1 MAGKKPNSQKSD
13 SREAAINSSQN
24 PQALG
29 ICLGASNITFV
40 QVGTD
45 TAGKVSILEKAT
57 FSHDGNPRKTMQDLF
72 KSKGPSFFSKCA
84 VTGRKFKSLVR
95 FTSVSEP
102 ETAEKA
108 LHFVAEN
115 DSTLRD
121 VNCIVSAG
129 GETFMAYQLDES
141 GRIIN
146 VYTGNKCASG
156 TGEFFLQQMKRIDME
171 LADAIRE
178 ADTENPY
185 NVAGRCSVFCKSD
198 CTHALNK
205 GIPKGRVVSGLCRMM
220 SSKILELVQK
230 IPQPVVLLA
239 GGTSSNRVMLDFL
252 EKSGLNVKTIEESSY
267 FEALGAALWALNNS
281 TTVIRSEK
289 ELFSAGASSFEF
301 LPPLMD
307 NAGKVE
313 FKRSL
318 RGTVSDNDKCII
330 GLDVGSTTTKAVLL
344 RIKDDAILAS
354 CYLRTLGD
362 PVGASRNCY
371 RALADEISGTSVE
384 ICGLGVT
391 GSGRQIAGLHAL
403 TRGVVNEIIAH
414 ATAAVHFDPK
424 VDTIFEIGGQDAKY
438 TYITNMVASDYAMNE
453 ACSAGTGSFLEE
465 SAKESLD
472 IDTESIGDIAMTAM
486 RPPNFNDQCA
496 AFISSDIKS
505 AIQEGIS
512 TEDILAG
519 LVYSICMNYV
529 NRVKGNR
536 SVGETVFMQGGVCYN
551 RAVPVAM
558 AALTGKSI
566 VVPPEP
572 GLMGAFG
579 VALDIKKKLSLG
591 LLAEQ
596 QFDLMELSDR
606 EVLYKKPFVC
616 GGGKEKCD
624 RKCMISNIKVNDRI
638 YPFGGACNKYYNLL
652 NDISV
657 DAEDHDMVVIRE
669 NMFLEK
675 YLDFQPP
682 VLTMK
687 KDRTITVGISRSL
700 LTNTLFPLYK
710 SFFGSLGVE
719 TVMSDEVD
727 PLGADKRG
735 AAFCYPVEQ
744 SHGFLQNLLKKDFN
758 VLFLPQVKGVPIK
771 NGISD
776 SCTCPFV
783 QSEPY
788 YLKTAFPELKGRRIL
803 SPVLDFSKGY
813 GSQLLKFIDL
823 GMNLGFTETESVRAY
838 RAAVSEMEKCVADA
852 RKKGL
857 EILRA
862 LEENPENIGV
872 VVFGR
877 PYNAFTHFGNMGIP
891 HKFASRGI
899 TVIPMDFLP
908 YEDEEN
914 YTKMYWSMG
923 QIILKAARFVK
934 KHPQLFGAYITNF
947 SCGPDS
953 FIVSYF
959 RNIMGNKPSLTL
971 ELDSHTADA
980 GVDTRIEAFMDVVK
994 SFRELSKTG
1003 VNTIAKSRFRP
1014 ATTHFSRGKGA
1025 LMVTDSDGNDL
1036 PLSHP
1041 RVKLLLPTMGEIS
1054 SSLITSAFR
1063 YIGIKAQIYGANT
1076 FRDLQTGRA
1085 NASCK
1090 ECLPLQVTVG
1100 KLLNYLEDRRDSNE
1114 ILVYFMPET
1123 SGPCRFGQYNI
1134 LIDELINRKQ
1144 LRNVTTLSLTSEN
1157 SYAGMGT
1164 KFLLRA
1170 WQATLVG
1177 DVLEDVFAATQVLCA
1192 DPAAAREAFTISRER
1207 IIQSLSNDSWS
1218 KVMTTLKRE
1227 AAFLKSL
1234 PRKRDIRQIPKVAI
1248 IGEIFVRRDAL
1259 SRQFIGKKLTDKGI
1273 LPITAPVSEW
1283 LYYCDF
1289 LVANG
1294 LTPLSKEESKLRLF
1308 IQGLF
1313 KKHYERVIKKAFTD
1327 TGLYLYHELDID
1339 YLVNGTRHLLNP
1351 EFTGEAI
1358 LTIGSAI
1365 HDMIHHV
1372 DGVVSIGPFG
1382 CMPNRISEAIL
1393 SETINTE
1400 KKRHSG
1406 HDSLVTNVMKEHPNL
1421 PFLPI
1426 ESDGNVFPQLIE
1438 AKFESFCLQ
1447 VSRISETIRN
1457 FKKAGQT
1464 GKTAEIKI
1472 NSGKIFRGKPTVT
1485 EKSENSS
1492 IRAD

>member
-1 MAGKKPNSQKSD
+1 MAGKKAS
-13 SREAAINSSQN
+13 NSSQDN
-24 PQALG
+24 THQALG

-40 QVGTD
+40 RVQKKP
-45 TAGKVSILEKAT
+45 GKPISILET
-57 FSHDGNPRKTMQDLF
+57 QTLSHDGNPRKTMKEFFQA
-72 KSKGPSFFSKCA
+72 KGPDFFAKCA
-84 VTGRKFKSLVR
+84 VTGRKFKNLVR

-102 ETAEKA
+102 EATELA
-108 LHFVAEN
+108 LRHAAGSHDEL
-115 DSTLRD
+115 SG

-129 GETFMAYQLDES
+129 GETFMAYQLDPT

-156 TGEFFLQQMKRIDME
+156 TGEFFLQQMKRIGMD
-171 LADAIRE
+171 LGDAIRE
-178 ADTENPY
+178 AESDNPY

-220 SSKILELVQK
+220 ATKILELVQK
-230 IPQPVVLLA
+230 IPTPEVLLV
-239 GGTSSNRVMLDFL
+239 GGTSQNSVMLQFL
-252 EKSGLNVKTIEESSY
+252 KNSGLKVHTLEESRF
-267 FEALGAALWALNNS
+267 FEALGAALWALDNS
-281 TTVIRSEK
+281 TVVIGSPK
-289 ELFSAGASSFEF
+289 EIFSSTRSSFEF
-301 LPPLMD
+301 LAPLSD
-307 NAGKVE
+307 HSDKVE

-318 RGTVSDNDKCII
+318 RGTAAQGDDCIL

-344 RIKDDAILAS
+344 RMKDETILAS

-371 RALADEISGTSVE
+371 RAISDELNGTGVN
-384 ICGLGVT
+384 IHGLGVT

-486 RPPNFNDQCA
+486 GPPNFNDQCA

-536 SVGETVFMQGGVCYN
+536 SVGDRVFMQGGVCYN
-551 RAVPVAM
+551 KAVPVAM

-566 VVPPEP
+566 IVPPEP

-579 VALDIKKKLSLG
+579 VALDIKKKLELG
-591 LLAEQ
+591 LLKDES
-596 QFDLMELSDR
+596 FDLDELADR
-606 EVLYKKPFVC
+606 EVVYKKPFVC
-616 GGGKEKCD
+616 AGGKEKCD
-624 RKCMISNIKVNDRI
+624 RKCLISNIQISGKI

-652 NDISV
+652 NDIKV
-657 DAEDHDMVVIRE
+657 EAEDHDMVVERE
-669 NMFLEK
+669 NLFLED
-675 YLDFQPP
+675 YMQFQPQLQ
-682 VLTMK
+682 VVK
-687 KDRTITVGISRSL
+687 GKRKVKVGISRSL

-710 SFFGSLGVE
+710 TFFASLDVE
-719 TVMSDEVD
+719 TVVSDGVD
-727 PLGADKRG
+727 SAGTERRG

-758 VLFLPQVKGVPIK
+758 VLFLPQVKGIPIK
-771 NGISD
+771 KGLQD

-788 YLKTAFPELKGRRIL
+788 YLKTAFKELKGRRIL

-813 GSQLLKFIDL
+813 GSQLLKFIDM
-823 GMNLGFTETESVRAY
+823 GMNLGFTESESVRAY
-838 RAAVSEMEKCVADA
+838 RAAVTEMEKCVETA
-852 RKKGL
+852 RSRGL
-857 EILRA
+857 EILKK
-862 LEENPENIGV
+862 LEENPDSIGV

-908 YEDEEN
+908 MEDQEN
-914 YTKMYWSMG
+914 TPKMYWSMG

-934 KHPQLFGAYITNF
+934 SHPQLFGAYITNF

-953 FIVSYF
+953 FVVSYF
-959 RNIMGNKPSLTL
+959 REIMGNKPSLTL

-980 GVDTRIEAFMDVVK
+980 GVDTRIEAFLDVVK
-994 SFRELSKTG
+994 SFRE
-1003 VNTIAKSRFRP
+1003 ISRQSSASVEEAPFRA

-1025 LMVTDSDGNDL
+1025 LMVTDSDGTDY
-1036 PLSHP
+1036 PMTHP
-1041 RVKLLLPTMGEIS
+1041 RVKLLLPTMGETS
-1054 SSLITSAFR
+1054 SSLIASAFR
-1063 YIGIKAQIYGANT
+1063 YIGLDAQIYGANT

-1090 ECLPLQVTVG
+1090 ECLPLQLTVG
-1100 KLLNYLEDRRDSNE
+1100 KLLNYLEDHRDPDQ

-1123 SGPCRFGQYNI
+1123 SGPCRFGQYNV
-1134 LIDELINRKQ
+1134 LIDGIIRRRR

-1157 SYAGMGT
+1157 SYAGLGT

-1170 WQATLVG
+1170 WQCTLVG
-1177 DVLEDVFAATQVLCA
+1177 DVLEDVQAATQVLCA
-1192 DPAAAREAFTISRER
+1192 DPVAAHKAFVESRQR
-1207 IIQSLSNDSWS
+1207 IIDSLSNDTWS
-1218 KVMTTLKRE
+1218 KVMSTLKKE

-1234 PRKRDIRQIPKVAI
+1234 PRKRDIHNVPKVAV

-1259 SRQFIGKKLTDKGI
+1259 SRQFIGRKLTEKGI
-1273 LPITAPVSEW
+1273 LPMTAPVSEW

-1294 LTPLSKEESKLRLF
+1294 LTPLSKEENKLRLF
-1308 IQGLF
+1308 VQGLF
-1313 KKHYERVIKKAFTD
+1313 KKHYERAIKNIFAA
-1327 TGLYLYHELDID
+1327 TGLYEYHELDID

-1365 HDMIHHV
+1365 SDLIHHV

-1393 SETINTE
+1393 SETINDE
-1400 KKRHSG
+1400 KKKQAG
-1406 HDSLVTNVMKEHPNL
+1406 GDSLVAQVMEEHPNL
-1421 PFLPI
+1421 PFLPV

-1447 VSRISETIRN
+1447 VTRVSDTIKRITGRGDARITELTVDQGALYGQGSSCCSSMEQET
-1457 FKKAGQT
+1457 
-1464 GKTAEIKI
+1464 E
-1472 NSGKIFRGKPTVT
+1472 T
-1485 EKSENSS
+1485 E
-1492 IRAD
+1492 RAD